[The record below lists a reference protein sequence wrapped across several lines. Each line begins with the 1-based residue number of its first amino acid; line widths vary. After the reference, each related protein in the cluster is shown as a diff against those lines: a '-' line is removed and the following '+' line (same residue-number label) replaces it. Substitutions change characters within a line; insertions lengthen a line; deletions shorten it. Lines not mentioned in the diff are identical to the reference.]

1 MFEGY
6 TEKTQRIIFFAR
18 YEAAQV
24 GASSIEPEHLLLGL
38 LRESRE
44 LITPPVDLDNLIH
57 ELRAAMP
64 PGREKIS
71 TSVDLPLSHGAKR
84 VLAYSA
90 EEAKRLN
97 HEKIAPAHLLLG
109 ILRESGRPAELLLG
123 KHGVSLTPLREKISK
138 HGISAKDTREEPN
151 SRSGNGAIVYALRE
165 TFSPMASRLT
175 GEIEPAVTFGLKSGD
190 AA

>member
-6 TEKTQRIIFFAR
+6 TEKARRIIFFAR
-18 YEAAQV
+18 YEASQV

-44 LITPPVDLDNLIH
+44 LITPPADLDDLVH

-64 PGREKIS
+64 PGTEKIS
-71 TSVDLPLSHGAKR
+71 TSVDLPLSHGTKR

-90 EEAKRLN
+90 EEAKRLS
-97 HEKIAPAHLLLG
+97 HQQVAPEHLLLA
-109 ILRESGRPAELLLG
+109 LTRESGTPATEILR
-123 KHGVSLTPLREKISK
+123 KHEFTAARVREKI
-138 HGISAKDTREEPN
+138 GLRG
-151 SRSGNGAIVYALRE
+151 GNEAIVHALRE
-165 TFSPMASRLT
+165 TFTPMASRLT
-175 GEIEPAVTFGLKSGD
+175 GEIEPAVTFGLKPGD